1 VITDNDKRPH
11 KLPRIALSSDLYAEN
26 GRRIPE
32 AKEFAVQLAPSNRS
46 GAADSTGIEQ
56 RVDSRNTLPAL
67 YNKVQETN
75 GKVDSRLPL
84 VSMRPSISSHAEA
97 GGPLRG
103 KIDNDLQDLRYTLSF
118 PVKEAW
124 SDFDDQGWLFDSN
137 HLQSKPK
144 AVMEVDKGIPQ
155 VWSEALHL
163 ESVDIHALPFVI
175 PY

>member
-1 VITDNDKRPH
+1 MLTDNEKRPR
-11 KLPRIALSSDLYAEN
+11 KVPRIGLSSDLYTEN

-32 AKEFAVQLAPSNRS
+32 AKEFAVQLAPSRS
-46 GAADSTGIEQ
+46 GATENTGIEQ
-56 RVDSRNTLPAL
+56 RVDSRNSLPAL
-67 YNKVQETN
+67 YNKDQAIN
-75 GKVDSRLPL
+75 GKAEIQLPS
-84 VSMRPSISSHAEA
+84 VSMRPSISSHAESD
-97 GGPLRG
+97 GPPRDKL
-103 KIDNDLQDLRYTLSF
+103 DNDLQDLRYTLSF

-124 SDFDDQGWLFDSN
+124 SDVDDQGWLFDSN